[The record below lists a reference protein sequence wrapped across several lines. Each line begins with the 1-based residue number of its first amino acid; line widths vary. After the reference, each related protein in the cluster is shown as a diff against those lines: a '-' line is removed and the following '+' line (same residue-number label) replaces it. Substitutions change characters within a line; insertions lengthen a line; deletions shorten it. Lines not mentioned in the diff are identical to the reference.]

1 LEICAIGKA
10 LRYQYEA
17 GAAME
22 TLLPGSRFLR
32 TTRKA
37 R

>member
-1 LEICAIGKA
+1 MLAIGKA

-22 TLLPGSRFLR
+22 IDLEAVNLFLSVL
-32 TTRKA
+32 RKW

>member
-1 LEICAIGKA
+1 MGNA

-17 GAAME
+17 GAAMD
-22 TLLPGSRFLR
+22 TDLPDPNLDFN
-32 TTRKA
+32 TIKKA